1 MKNNLSFF
9 KILSII
15 GLILVWIPIIFPIIL
30 SIVKLVKS
38 GRFLLDFLIP
48 AEMFIIVLVG
58 SALLLL
64 VAWKIKYNVKAIGFG
79 LITTV
84 VLLFGSQILATI
96 TGLASGEMEPKGGIF
111 ALVVGGIV
119 LYDLIVIEIG
129 VAGLYLVNKLIK
141 LKK

>member
-15 GLILVWIPIIFPIIL
+15 GLILVWTPIIFPIII
-30 SIVKLVKS
+30 SIIGLVKT
-38 GRFLLDFLIP
+38 GKFLFDFLFP

-58 SALLLL
+58 SASLLL
-64 VAWKIKYNVKAIGFG
+64 VAWKIKYNVKSIGFG
-79 LITTV
+79 LITAV

-96 TGLASGEMEPKGGIF
+96 TGLASGEMEPKDGIF